1 MTFGLEASGG
11 AGPGVLDHLLIVA
24 ITILLP
30 LHDVLFWF
38 PRLRRAAGLGV
49 GRARSRAYLESTLI
63 EWGLT
68 ILVLVRWITAD
79 RPLSGMGLGE
89 PSGWRFW
96 SAALVVLGLIVFITW
111 QRLSVTRSTEDTVR
125 DEVMAQ
131 LESLRPLLP
140 HTGRELARF
149 ILLCVTAGIC
159 EEVLFRGYLLWYLS
173 CLVPIVPACLAGAA
187 LFGMAHAY
195 QGSGGV
201 LRTGGV
207 GAGLVGLYLL
217 SGSLW
222 LPMLLHAFIDV
233 NSGLLAYSFLKQPRP
248 RPVQA
253 TSGAV
258 DSGDTPS

>member
-1 MTFGLEASGG
+1 MSFGLEASAG
-11 AGPGVLDHLLIVA
+11 AGPGILDHLLIVA

-38 PRLRRAAGLGV
+38 PRLRRAAGMGM

-63 EWGLT
+63 EWGLAS
-68 ILVLVRWITAD
+68 LVVVRWITAG
-79 RPLSGMGLGE
+79 RPLDGMGFGE
-89 PSGWRFW
+89 PNGWRFW
-96 SAALVVLGLIVFITW
+96 SATVVVLGLIGFVTW

-125 DEVMAQ
+125 EEVMAQ
-131 LESLRPLLP
+131 LEGLRPLLP
-140 HTGRELARF
+140 HTRSELVRF
-149 ILLCVTAGIC
+149 IFLCVTAGIC

-173 CLVPIVPACLAGAA
+173 CLVPIVAACLAGAA

-201 LRTGGV
+201 LRTGAV
-207 GAGLVGLYLL
+207 GAGLVVLYLL

-233 NSGLLAYSFLKQPRP
+233 NSGLLAYSFLKERPQPH
-248 RPVQA
+248 VEA
-253 TSGAV
+253 SGGAV
-258 DSGDTPS
+258 DSGNTPS

>member
-1 MTFGLEASGG
+1 MSFGLEASGG
-11 AGPGVLDHLLIVA
+11 TGPGVLDHLLIVA

-38 PRLRRAAGLGV
+38 PRLRRAAGMGV

-63 EWGLT
+63 EWGLA
-68 ILVLVRWITAD
+68 ILVVIRWVTAD
-79 RPLSGMGLGE
+79 RPLHGMGFAE

-96 SAALVVLGLIVFITW
+96 SASVLVLGLLAFVTW
-111 QRLSVTRSTEDTVR
+111 QRLSVTRSTEDRVR

-131 LESLRPLLP
+131 LEGLRPLLP
-140 HTGRELARF
+140 HTRAELVRF
-149 ILLCVTAGIC
+149 IFLCVTAGIC

-173 CLVPIVPACLAGAA
+173 CLVPIVAACLAGAA

-201 LRTGGV
+201 LRTGAV
-207 GAGLVGLYLL
+207 GAGLMLLYLL

-233 NSGLLAYSFLKQPRP
+233 NSGLLAYAFLKERP
-248 RPVQA
+248 HRPVEA
-253 TSGAV
+253 SAGAV
-258 DSGDTPS
+258 DSGNTPS